1 MPNPP
6 KPLNVLKL
14 EGTYRPDRHSG
25 LCEDPAPEGFPSCP
39 EYLCAIAQRKW
50 AEVQANDIGVIRQID
65 AGTLEM
71 YCRLWAELQTDGTEM
86 AATRIA
92 LMHKLGQSLYLD
104 PASRVKLNTGN
115 KEEKPS
121 NPFGQF

>member
-6 KPLNVLKL
+6 KPLNVLKM

-25 LCEDPAPEGFPSCP
+25 LSEDPAKEGFPDCP
-39 EYLCAIAQRKW
+39 EYLGALAQRRW
-50 AEVQANDIGVIRQID
+50 AEIKANDIGVIRDID
-65 AGTLEM
+65 AGTLEI
-71 YCRLWAELQTDGTEM
+71 YCRLWQELQEKGEEM
-86 AATRIA
+86 QTSRIA

-104 PASRVKLNTGN
+104 PASRVRLNTGD
-115 KEEKPS
+115 KDEKPS